1 MATPFTGD
9 QALFTVFG
17 RQLARGDV
25 LYADLWDL
33 KQPGLFWWYRV
44 AGGIGGFDAV
54 GIHLVEAAYLV
65 GFAALMPR
73 LLRGHLSDRAAA
85 AAPALSIGVYFL
97 TAEAIDLGQA
107 EVIGGP
113 VVFLAAWLGALAE
126 PDQRGRL
133 VAAGVAIGLAG
144 AIKVT
149 LVPLAAVPLLVP
161 IFWARPPGSSPWRR
175 AAPVLGWAALGVA
188 IPVAVVL
195 ARLVTTGGLDP
206 ALRAWF
212 EVAPAATG
220 EAGRPPDRL
229 VRSLVRFVAMFAPV
243 VLLALAGLAR
253 VRRERPVPRLLLAM
267 ALWVGTAVPVFL
279 VQHWWRYLPQMVVLP
294 LGVLA
299 AAGIDVVA
307 TWCRDDARRRRA
319 VAVVGTAAALLT
331 LAVAAP
337 KWADL
342 AGNDFGVTA
351 AGRTGLEGE
360 VPAYVRGEAFA
371 ERVEVEGAV
380 FVLGD
385 PIVLLESGREPG
397 IPTNGWLPEQMDAD
411 SWAQVADELEEEQ
424 PPLLVV
430 NDFGR
435 EIMEAEAPDTAAVI
449 EEGWCRIGGVDT
461 DRWYARRDL
470 PACTGR

>member
-17 RQLARGDV
+17 RQLARGDA
-25 LYADLWDL
+25 LYVDLWDL
-33 KQPGLFWWYRV
+33 KQPALFWWYRV

-85 AAPALSIGVYFL
+85 VAPALSIGVYFL

-144 AIKVT
+144 AVKLT

-161 IFWARPPGSSPWRR
+161 ICWARPPGSSPWRR
-175 AAPVLGWAALGVA
+175 AVPVLGWAALGVA
-188 IPVAVVL
+188 VPVAVVL
-195 ARLVTTGGLDP
+195 VRLLATGGLEP
-206 ALRAWF
+206 ALQAWF
-212 EVAPAATG
+212 EVAPEATG
-220 EAGRPPDRL
+220 EAGRPLGRL
-229 VRSLVRFVAMFAPV
+229 ARSLARFAAMFAPV
-243 VLLALAGLAR
+243 VLLAGAGTTRLW
-253 VRRERPVPRLLLAM
+253 RERPTPRLLLAM
-267 ALWVGTAVPVFL
+267 GLWIAAAVPVFL

-299 AAGIDVVA
+299 AAGLGVVA
-307 TWCRDDARRRRA
+307 GWWRGGARPRRLL
-319 VAVVGTAAALLT
+319 VAVGAAATALT
-331 LAVAAP
+331 VVSAAP
-337 KWADL
+337 RWADL
-342 AGNDFGVTA
+342 LRHDLGVTA
-351 AGRTGLEGE
+351 SGRAGLEAE

-371 ERVEVEGAV
+371 EQVDVEGPV

-411 SWAQVADELEEEQ
+411 LWDQVADELEEEQ

-435 EIMEAEAPDTAAVI
+435 EIMEAGAPGTAAVI

-470 PACTGR
+470 RACTGG

>member
-25 LYADLWDL
+25 LYVDLWDL

-85 AAPALSIGVYFL
+85 IAPALSIGVYFL

-113 VVFLAAWLGALAE
+113 VVFVAAWLGALAE
-126 PDQRGRL
+126 PHQRGRL
-133 VAAGVAIGLAG
+133 VAAGVAVGVAG
-144 AIKVT
+144 AIKLT
-149 LVPLAAVPLLVP
+149 LIPLAAVPLLVP

-175 AAPVLGWAALGVA
+175 AVPVLGWAALGAA

-195 ARLVTTGGLDP
+195 ARLGATGGLDA

-212 EVAPAATG
+212 EVAPGAAG

-229 VRSLVRFVAMFAPV
+229 VRSLVRFAAMFAPV
-243 VLLALAGLAR
+243 VLLALAGATRLWR
-253 VRRERPVPRLLLAM
+253 QRPVPRLLLGM
-267 ALWVGTAVPVFL
+267 ALWVVAAVPVFL
-279 VQHWWRYLPQMVVLP
+279 VQHWWRYLPQMAVLP

-299 AAGIDVVA
+299 AAGVDVVA
-307 TWCRDDARRRRA
+307 GWCRGDPRRRRTVAA
-319 VAVVGTAAALLT
+319 VGAAAVLLT
-331 LAVAAP
+331 LAMATP
-337 KWADL
+337 KWIDL
-342 AGNDFGVTA
+342 ARNDFGITS
-351 AGRTGLEGE
+351 AGRAGLEADIA
-360 VPAYVRGEAFA
+360 AYARGQAFA
-371 ERVEVEGAV
+371 EQVDVEGPA
-380 FVLGD
+380 FVLGN
-385 PIVLLESGREPG
+385 PLLLLESDREPG

-411 SWAQVADELEEEQ
+411 AWAQVTRELEDER
-424 PPLLVV
+424 PPVIV
-430 NDFGR
+430 IDEYGR
-435 EIMEAEAPDTAAVI
+435 EIMEDRAPETLALI
-449 EEGWCRIGGVDT
+449 EEGWCPVGGVGP

-470 PACTGR
+470 PACTDT